1 MIPTT
6 GQDLQLRGEV
16 RVAGDLGFDEAA
28 AIWDGR
34 HGCRPALIA
43 RCLGAADVRKALRYA
58 RRHGLEVSIRCGGHN
73 PNDYA
78 INDGGMVLDLR
89 GMNSVHID
97 PVARRARVGG
107 GALAGDVVREAA
119 EFGLVPVTGI
129 LPAIGFCGLALNG
142 GEGFFT
148 YRYGMVCDNITA
160 ATLVTADGELVR
172 CSESERPQLLWGLR
186 GAGSNFGV
194 VTEIEIA
201 LHDLPESVLAG
212 MITWMPP
219 RERLA
224 DFLTT
229 LLTALQAT
237 SDYMYPVMIIGRDE
251 CGAVSVSAV
260 LCHVGAVEDADREI
274 GSIRALAPAVDDSI
288 ARDGYPEA
296 VRALHE
302 RIDELAGFED
312 GLCRRWTDYELACS
326 PRQFGEVV
334 AANADKLLTEAE
346 CHATV
351 SIIVEGKPIDNA
363 LGTPAK
369 HRHGPGVMIEAGWRG
384 IGQTARFDALIDG
397 LNATLLADGVISP
410 ASGNIHSISDVAP
423 DIVVENYGP
432 DVYRKLAELKS
443 VYDPE
448 NIFHLNYNI
457 VPTATMGKH
466 RLNEDHT

>member
-1 MIPTT
+1 MTPTKHS
-6 GQDLQLRGEV
+6 DLDLRGEV
-16 RVAGDLGFDEAA
+16 LVAGDSGFDALA

-34 HGCRPALIA
+34 HGCRPAVIA
-43 RCLGAADVRKALRYA
+43 RCLGAADVRKALRHA
-58 RRHGLEVSIRCGGHN
+58 RRLGLEVSVRCGGHN

-97 PVARRARVGG
+97 PVARRARVAG

-148 YRYGMVCDNITA
+148 YRHGMVCDNITG

-172 CSESERPQLLWGLR
+172 CSENERPQLLWGLR

-201 LHDLPESVLAG
+201 LHELPTSVLAG
-212 MITWMPP
+212 MITWMPV

-224 DFLTT
+224 EFLAT

-237 SDYMYPVMIIGRDE
+237 SDDLYPVMIIGRDE
-251 CGAVSVSAV
+251 TGEVSVSAV
-260 LCHVGAVEDADREI
+260 LCHVGAAEDADREI
-274 GSIRALAPAVDDSI
+274 GSIRALAPAVDDTI
-288 ARDGYPEA
+288 ARNGYHQA
-296 VRALHE
+296 VKVLHE

-312 GLCRRWTDYELACS
+312 GLCRRWTDYELACT
-326 PRQFGEVV
+326 PERFGEVV
-334 AANADKLLTEAE
+334 AANADRLLTDTE
-346 CHATV
+346 CHGTV
-351 SIIVEGKPIDNA
+351 SIIVEGKPIDNV

-369 HRHGPGVMIEAGWRG
+369 HRDGPGVMIEAGWRG
-384 IGQTARFDALIDG
+384 IDRAARFDALIDE
-397 LNATLLADGVISP
+397 LNATLASDGVISSV
-410 ASGNIHSISDVAP
+410 SGNIHSISDVSQA
-423 DIVVENYGP
+423 IVVENYGP
-432 DVYRKLAELKS
+432 DVYRKLARLKS
-443 VYDPE
+443 IYDPE

-457 VPTATMGKH
+457 VPGPAMRNNGM
-466 RLNEDHT
+466 NGEWV